1 MVIANA
7 LQLEVVRHRV
17 VLGCFRPILYWACA
31 LTCFFTQSDQNSDIV
46 TIQLPRWLS
55 GAIIWR
61 SDDVFTLWPWPLT
74 IWPWMFVP
82 HRVSRVETVYKI
94 WAKSNNPRL
103 SFRPTFKGGTS
114 EWLSGVRGV
123 RDWTVPN
130 LGRGHYRCSP
140 NLFYISDICILRHNA
155 GGSKASV
162 ENWGQIPHFLPHTV
176 EMMEGWPRWW
186 TAEMSD
192 WKNIDLVQRKV

>member
-1 MVIANA
+1 MRTNLLFHSPIKILTSSLYSATQMTQKSNNLA
-7 LQLEVVRHRV
+7 IRRH
-17 VLGCFRPILYWACA
+17 FYA
-31 LTCFFTQSDQNSDIV
+31 V
-46 TIQLPRWLS
+46 TW
-55 GAIIWR
+55 
-61 SDDVFTLWPWPLT
+61 WPWPLT
-74 IWPWMFVP
+74 IWPWMFVA
-82 HRVSRVETVYKI
+82 HRMSRVETVYKI

-176 EMMEGWPRWW
+176 EIMEGWPRWW